1 MGFFWDSVNTDSI
14 DFTTG
19 ADAAEN
25 LALCTD
31 TASAA
36 NAY

>member
-14 DFTTG
+14 TFTGG

-25 LALCTD
+25 LATCTA

-36 NAY
+36 DAY